1 MRRKR
6 KENIILKELI
16 LQTEGLID
24 IEIGNYAYKKGLEL
38 YIEDY
43 NYSSIDVYI
52 KNENYTEDDYLMYGD
67 NEHIIHLHREDLLW
81 FIMNF
86 NKNKKDYLKLIDN
99 YKINKEKEI

>member
-1 MRRKR
+1 MRRKI

-16 LQTEGLID
+16 LQIEGLID

-67 NEHIIHLHREDLLW
+67 REHIIHLHREDLLW